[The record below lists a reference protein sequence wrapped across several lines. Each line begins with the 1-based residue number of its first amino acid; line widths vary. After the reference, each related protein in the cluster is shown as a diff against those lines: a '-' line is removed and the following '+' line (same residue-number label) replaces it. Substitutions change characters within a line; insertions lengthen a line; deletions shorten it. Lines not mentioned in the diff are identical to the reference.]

1 MASQKYEPMLN
12 LALDV
17 TEGEREQSGAL
28 SAGYQALENT
38 WDVIIRYAGDIEFLR
53 KDGVQIQYLEGQ
65 YAILTVPDAF
75 IRRLSEFPEIIYV
88 EIPKSL
94 YLTVVNG
101 IRASCI
107 NPVQVKSFP
116 GGSLTGEGVICAC
129 IDSGID
135 IYSPVF
141 RNSDGTTRILELW
154 DQTLEG
160 NPPEGFRMGSVYKE
174 EDINILLKQESS
186 GRANTQA
193 PGRDVS
199 GHGTHVAG
207 IMAGNFAENREN
219 NVGIATKSPLVIVK
233 LNTATNNGFPRTT
246 ELMQAISYVYRTAL
260 KYQMPVSINI
270 SFGNSYGSH
279 DGTSLL
285 ETFID
290 DVSNLWKMSISI
302 GTGNEGSSAGHAMEI
317 FSNGENKR
325 IEFTVGNY
333 ERNLNIQIWKTYED
347 EFQFIIY
354 SPGGVNSVTIP
365 NVPGTLKTRI
375 GNNRILVYYGE
386 PSPYSRFQE
395 IYIEIL
401 PYYAGDNYIST
412 GIWGFYVSAG
422 NVISGRLDF
431 WLPDSAILNENTRF
445 ENPEPDTTL
454 TIPSTSASAISVGG
468 YNALNYSYADFS
480 GRGYTRLTNQ
490 IKPDIVAPAVNISSA
505 AVGGGMT
512 TKSGTSMACPFVSG
526 SAALL
531 MEWAIVRGN
540 DPYLYGEKLKAYLI
554 KGAQGLPGEEV
565 PSKRQ
570 GFGRLCLRNS
580 IPE

>member
-101 IRASCI
+101 IRSSCI

-554 KGAQGLPGEEV
+554 KSAQGLPGEEV

>member
-1 MASQKYEPMLN
+1 MLN

-101 IRASCI
+101 IRSSCI

-354 SPGGVNSVTIP
+354 SPGGVNLS
-365 NVPGTLKTRI
+365 
-375 GNNRILVYYGE
+375 
-386 PSPYSRFQE
+386 
-395 IYIEIL
+395 
-401 PYYAGDNYIST
+401 
-412 GIWGFYVSAG
+412 
-422 NVISGRLDF
+422 
-431 WLPDSAILNENTRF
+431 
-445 ENPEPDTTL
+445 
-454 TIPSTSASAISVGG
+454 
-468 YNALNYSYADFS
+468 
-480 GRGYTRLTNQ
+480 
-490 IKPDIVAPAVNISSA
+490 
-505 AVGGGMT
+505 
-512 TKSGTSMACPFVSG
+512 
-526 SAALL
+526 
-531 MEWAIVRGN
+531 
-540 DPYLYGEKLKAYLI
+540 LI
-554 KGAQGLPGEEV
+554 H
-565 PSKRQ
+565 
-570 GFGRLCLRNS
+570 
-580 IPE
+580 I

>member
-468 YNALNYSYADFS
+468 YN
-480 GRGYTRLTNQ
+480 
-490 IKPDIVAPAVNISSA
+490 
-505 AVGGGMT
+505 
-512 TKSGTSMACPFVSG
+512 
-526 SAALL
+526 
-531 MEWAIVRGN
+531 
-540 DPYLYGEKLKAYLI
+540 
-554 KGAQGLPGEEV
+554 
-565 PSKRQ
+565 
-570 GFGRLCLRNS
+570 
-580 IPE
+580 

>member
-101 IRASCI
+101 IRSSCI

-219 NVGIATKSPLVIVK
+219 NIGIATKSPLVIVK

-365 NVPGTLKTRI
+365 DVPGTLKTRI

-540 DPYLYGEKLKAYLI
+540 DPYLYGE
-554 KGAQGLPGEEV
+554 
-565 PSKRQ
+565 
-570 GFGRLCLRNS
+570 N
-580 IPE
+580 

>member
-468 YNALNYSYADFS
+468 YNADFS

>member
-480 GRGYTRLTNQ
+480 GWGYTRLTNQ

>member
-101 IRASCI
+101 IRSSCI

-365 NVPGTLKTRI
+365 DVPGTLKTRI

-490 IKPDIVAPAVNISSA
+490 IKPDIVAPAVNIASA

-531 MEWAIVRGN
+531 MEWAIVREN